1 MDIKKKITEIV
12 NTLQSDPSLL
22 KKWESN
28 PASVLET
35 LLGVDLPDE
44 TVNQIIDGIEAK
56 LKLDQLGDTLGALGS
71 LFGKK

>member
-28 PASVLET
+28 PTAVLET